1 MTANIVVVNS
11 AEMAIEVTLAT
22 IEGRKKSHEQRWASE
37 HSWN

>member
-1 MTANIVVVNS
+1 MAADVVVVNS
-11 AEMAIEVTLAT
+11 ADMAMVALAT